1 MPDFNINIKKM
12 NPRAVI
18 PAQGTQGAA
27 GYDLCLYSSVLGEE
41 GCVKRILDVLPHML

>member
-18 PAQGTQGAA
+18 PAVAWLQQC
-27 GYDLCLYSSVLGEE
+27 YDAERSRWENIPS
-41 GCVKRILDVLPHML
+41 ILDCEPDR